1 MRALIAFF
9 KKELLE
15 SLRSGKL
22 MLLAVIFCAVGIMN
36 PAIAKLTPWLFEM
49 LSEELAESG
58 MIVGATEV
66 DALTSWT
73 QFFKNIP
80 IAFIAFIFIYG
91 SVFTKEYDSGTLVL
105 ILTKGLAR
113 YKVVLAKYVVMLLV
127 WSAGYWLCFGI
138 TYLYNDFYW
147 DNSIATG
154 LMPAVLN
161 WWLFGVFVVSL
172 VVLFSV
178 LMSTYGNVLLC
189 TGGAIFASYMLGL
202 LPKAAKYLPTSL
214 MSSSA
219 LLIGAE
225 EADKYVFAI
234 IISILLSVASVALSI
249 PILNK
254 KQI

>member
-1 MRALIAFF
+1 MRAFIAFF

-22 MLLAVIFCAVGIMN
+22 MILAVIFCAVGIMN

-58 MIVGATEV
+58 IIVGATQV

-91 SVFTKEYDSGTLVL
+91 SVFIKEYDSQTLVL

-113 YKVVLAKYVVMLLV
+113 YKVVLAKYSVMLLV

-189 TGGAIFASYMLGL
+189 TGGVIFASYMLGL
-202 LPKAAKYLPTSL
+202 LPKVAKYLPTSL
-214 MSSSA
+214 MSSGA

-234 IISILLSVASVALSI
+234 IVSVLFSLISVALSI